1 MSKRIK
7 KWETISSRVILK
19 HKFLKVTED
28 EVLLPDGKTSTYV
41 RLAPSETHS
50 VLVIAI
56 NSKNQ
61 ILIQREY
68 SYPPDKI
75 MWQFPGGS
83 MHKGESIKSA
93 AQRELAE
100 ESGYGARK
108 LNVIGSYYVHN
119 RSSDE
124 KQYVV
129 LCKDLYRHKLAQ
141 DEDEFIESI
150 WMSKKELS
158 SLIAEGKIDNINLL
172 AGLSLWL
179 NRKRE

>member
-1 MSKRIK
+1 MPKRIK
-7 KWETISSRVILK
+7 KWKTISSKIILD

-41 RLAPSETHS
+41 RLAPSDTHS
-50 VLVIAI
+50 VLIIAI

-68 SYPPDKI
+68 SYPPNKI

-83 MHKGESIKSA
+83 MHKGETIKA
-93 AQRELAE
+93 AARRELAE

-108 LNVIGSYYVHN
+108 LNVIGSFFVHN
-119 RSSDE
+119 RRSDQ

-129 LCKDLYRHKLAQ
+129 VCSDLYRHKLPQ
-141 DEDEFIESI
+141 DEDEFIESV
-150 WMSKKELS
+150 WMNEKELS

-172 AGLSLWL
+172 ASLSLWL
-179 NRKRE
+179 NRKSD